1 MIKSA
6 LYSMLFNVDAE
17 FNKDKAT
24 ERQLMYNKIFPPI
37 IEKDL
42 ILESNERSCSQI
54 VELYHQT

>member
-1 MIKSA
+1 MF
-6 LYSMLFNVDAE
+6 FNVDAE